1 MLFLNKGKPPKGG
14 CYYVCSVA
22 SRDGKCDNKRLWNA
36 KDVERY
42 LLHQI
47 DPARVTAA
55 FEPAA
60 ARTAPSTQEFDAQL
74 VALGEKLQAA
84 MNLSAEYE
92 GKSDEAAAAERSRP
106 HLPTIQSALESFAD
120 LVSKLANSTAEEK
133 VRLRTVIIQQLRTA
147 FAEIRFGRHSI
158 VGLVELPEKPK
169 SMKGFFGM
177 PNPIAVRKTDGLE
190 RYFLRHAFFSD
201 HPEELADLGG
211 GKGIIHPRYA

>member
-1 MLFLNKGKPPKGG
+1 
-14 CYYVCSVA
+14 
-22 SRDGKCDNKRLWNA
+22 
-36 KDVERY
+36 
-42 LLHQI
+42 LHQI

-60 ARTAPSTQEFDAQL
+60 ARTAPSTQEFDSQL

-92 GKSDEAAAAERSRP
+92 GKSLGLRYKTLAETLNDKIDEVRKQRDEAAAAERSRP

-147 FAEIRFGRHSI
+147 FAEISFGRHSI

-177 PNPIAVRKTDGLE
+177 PKPIQVRAIKDKQP
-190 RYFLRHAFFSD
+190 RYFFRHAFFSD
-201 HPEELADLGG
+201 HPEELADLDG